1 MKKQFLKLWAILPMM
16 AFVVACN
23 DDDAVNDVEEELNFA
38 EMESDWVRLSL
49 MKGDKIDLMQPNT
62 GEMHGSVS
70 GPLTEGAR
78 YYTSNSGRYSISIE
92 REQNVLRFFDS
103 GIENH
108 EDHGHEVTPKW
119 LDITVEAP
127 LPTHYAS
134 SDGHIVIFNDGDGSI
149 THINEAQLEL
159 PAYQP
164 NIITFPNTVAHH
176 GAGFRLQN
184 GKFAITFKNTDEPG
198 GVPQLVKFVDS
209 NGNVIDDNGGVEVA
223 KIHGDAVNGKY
234 GVFGATEGVILVD
247 DADNID
253 LIEYPEDQNFSE
265 ESGFWIGTLKG
276 HDHSDIFFGRA
287 GSLGVFKIDPVAKS
301 ITNIYAGAD
310 VVADMFSFDG
320 EYYLVHTSD
329 NKIRVFDAHDG
340 EEIANRVVEMADI
353 PEEHNHR
360 TALSEIEQLR
370 KMDDPSPVLVT
381 SDKFLYILAPNRMQI
396 KVLEIADLHHV
407 HTIELSAPVESMMKN
422 GFSIEG
428 DQGHDHEH

>member
-1 MKKQFLKLWAILPMM
+1 MKKQFLKIWAILPIM
-16 AFVVACN
+16 AFAVACN
-23 DDDAVNDVEEELNFA
+23 DDDAVGDVEEELNFA

-49 MKGDKIDLMQPNT
+49 LSENKIDLMQPNT
-62 GEMHGSVS
+62 GEIHATVEGE
-70 GPLTEGAR
+70 LTERA
-78 YYTSNSGRYSISIE
+78 YYHTTNSGRYTVVIE
-92 REQNVLRFFDS
+92 RAGNKIKFFDS
-103 GIENH
+103 GIEKH
-108 EDHGHEVTPKW
+108 DDHGHEYPAKW
-119 LDITVEAP
+119 LDITIDTP

-134 SDGHIVIFNDGDGSI
+134 SGGHAVIFNDGDGSI

-164 NIITFPNTVAHH
+164 NIISFPNTVAHH

-198 GVPQLVKFVDS
+198 GVPQLVKFVES
-209 NGNVIDDNGGVEVA
+209 NGTVIDDNGGVEVA

-247 DADNID
+247 DVDNID
-253 LIEYPEDQNFSE
+253 LIEYPEDQKFSE
-265 ESGFWIGTLKG
+265 ESGFWIGTLKA

-301 ITNIYAGAD
+301 ITNIYSGDD

-340 EEIANRVVEMADI
+340 EEIVNRFVEMANI

-360 TALSEIEQLR
+360 NALSEIEQLR
-370 KMDDPSPVLVT
+370 KMDEPSPVLVT
-381 SDKFLYILAPNRMQI
+381 SDKFLYILAPNRTQI

-407 HTIELSAPVESMMKN
+407 HTIELSAPIESMMKN